1 LKHKRYK
8 NKHDMTT
15 TICSNCSQ
23 VFEGRSN
30 QKYCGSRCKSA
41 VNNNRMAERNKES
54 KQIERRIR
62 ENRRILIALHS
73 LFGNEEIPYSV
84 LSKTK
89 LDSTFNNGI
98 SPDFKT
104 VKILDYSLKKLENNN
119 YLITKLV

>member
-1 LKHKRYK
+1 LKHKKHK

-30 QKYCGSRCKSA
+30 QKYCSSRCKSA

-54 KQIERRIR
+54 KLIEQRIR
-62 ENRRILIALHS
+62 ANRRILINLHS
-73 LFGNEEIPYSV
+73 LFGDEEIPRSV

-89 LDSTFNNGI
+89 FDSGFNNGV
-98 SPDFKT
+98 SPSSKT
-104 VKILDYSLKKLENNN
+104 IKILDYSIKRLENNN
-119 YLITKLV
+119 YLITKFV